1 MEGWGGTEGT
11 EGVLVELLDEEGAG
25 EFGSGG
31 SSGGGDGDGFCSSSS
46 RLPSIRSSRD
56 GRVLSRGLP
65 RPNIRYCRDRRERLE
80 ELCTMRTIRVGL
92 GSRGSPKLSSNLLLF
107 RPGG

>member
-1 MEGWGGTEGT
+1 MEDGGGTEGI
-11 EGVLVELLDEEGAG
+11 EGVVVELLDEEGAG

-31 SSGGGDGDGFCSSSS
+31 SSGGGDGDGDGGFCSSSS

-65 RPNIRYCRDRRERLE
+65 RPNIRYCCNWRESMCVIGR
-80 ELCTMRTIRVGL
+80 TMYNGDNQGWTRVTVIL
-92 GSRGSPKLSSNLLLF
+92 VVEIP
-107 RPGG
+107 